1 MATFEEYRDR
11 WIQQVKSIDDKV
23 NLLAADVAKNT
34 EDIECN
40 AEAIEELAELIPSEE
55 VENNG

>member
-23 NLLAADVAKNT
+23 NLLAADVSKNT
-34 EDIECN
+34 QNIECN
-40 AEAIEELAELIPSEE
+40 AEGIEELAKLFPVESEE
-55 VENNG
+55 VQE